1 MGVLI
6 FVKTY
11 TVRKLYFEHIFLA
24 LFIFTNIASLPACES
39 TTTKTTTKT
48 IEVSDTELESVE
60 NPDGSG
66 PGAKATDGAAIK
78 TYTGLDIAGLHQ
90 ADSVQILFFT
100 DPFGK
105 DSLRYTRFFKHYNTS
120 AADVVQPI
128 LKNLDQLFI
137 LRTEVMKCRS
147 EGKIF
152 FFKGTQEL
160 KTVYFNTQGVS
171 TTPSDRSPQAN
182 GDCAYMYF
190 IKDGGFYYFPIQP
203 ETAALLQSLKTKA
216 INPTATIN

>member
-1 MGVLI
+1 LE
-6 FVKTY
+6 KKY

-24 LFIFTNIASLPACES
+24 LFILTNIASLPACES

-60 NPDGSG
+60 SPDDSA

-105 DSLRYTRFFKHYNTS
+105 DSIRYTRFFKHYNTS
-120 AADVVQPI
+120 AAACSTTDIKKLGSVIYIKNRGDEMPI
-128 LKNLDQLFI
+128 RRKNLFLQ
-137 LRTEVMKCRS
+137 RHARVKNC
-147 EGKIF
+147 
-152 FFKGTQEL
+152 
-160 KTVYFNTQGVS
+160 
-171 TTPSDRSPQAN
+171 
-182 GDCAYMYF
+182 
-190 IKDGGFYYFPIQP
+190 
-203 ETAALLQSLKTKA
+203 LL
-216 INPTATIN
+216 

>member
-1 MGVLI
+1 M
-6 FVKTY
+6 
-11 TVRKLYFEHIFLA
+11 RKLFFEHIFLA

-48 IEVSDTELESVE
+48 
-60 NPDGSG
+60 
-66 PGAKATDGAAIK
+66 
-78 TYTGLDIAGLHQ
+78 YTGLDIAGLHQ
-90 ADSVQILFFT
+90 ADSLQILFFT

-120 AADVVQPI
+120 AAAVVQPI

-152 FFKGTQEL
+152 LFKGTQEL
-160 KTVYFNTQGVS
+160 KTVYFNT
-171 TTPSDRSPQAN
+171 QAN

>member
-1 MGVLI
+1 M
-6 FVKTY
+6 
-11 TVRKLYFEHIFLA
+11 RKLYFEHIFLA
-24 LFIFTNIASLPACES
+24 LFIFTTIASLPACE
-39 TTTKTTTKT
+39 TKTTKTTTKT
-48 IEVSDTELESVE
+48 IEVSDTEMESV
-60 NPDGSG
+60 DGPE
-66 PGAKATDGAAIK
+66 PGNAEDGNAAVK
-78 TYTGLDIAGLHQ
+78 TNTGLDIAGLHQ

-128 LKNLDQLFI
+128 LKNLDQLFL

-152 FFKGTQEL
+152 FFKGKQEL
-160 KTVYFNTQGVS
+160 KTVYFNTQGAS
-171 TTPSDRSPQAN
+171 ANPGDRSQQAN
-182 GDCAYMYF
+182 SDCAYMYF
-190 IKDGGFYYFPIQP
+190 IKDGGFYYFRIQP
-203 ETAALLQSLKTKA
+203 QTAALLQSLKTKA

>member
-1 MGVLI
+1 M
-6 FVKTY
+6 
-11 TVRKLYFEHIFLA
+11 RKISFQHIFLA
-24 LFIFTNIASLPACES
+24 LFIFTTIANLAACE
-39 TTTKTTTKT
+39 TTTTKT
-48 IEVSDTELESVE
+48 IEVTDTEMESV
-60 NPDGSG
+60 DGPQ
-66 PGAKATDGAAIK
+66 PGNATQGEAAAVK

-120 AADVVQPI
+120 AAEVVQPI
-128 LKNLDQLFI
+128 LKNLDQLFL

-152 FFKGTQEL
+152 FFKGKQEL
-160 KTVYFNTQGVS
+160 KTVYFNTQGAS
-171 TTPSDRSPQAN
+171 ANPGDRSPQAN

-190 IKDGGFYYFPIQP
+190 IKDGGFYYFRIQP
-203 ETAALLQSLKTKA
+203 QTAALLQSLKTKA

>member
-1 MGVLI
+1 M
-6 FVKTY
+6 
-11 TVRKLYFEHIFLA
+11 RKISFQHIFLA
-24 LFIFTNIASLPACES
+24 LFIFTTIASLPACES

-60 NPDGSG
+60 SPDDSA

-78 TYTGLDIAGLHQ
+78 TNTGLDIAGLHQ

-120 AADVVQPI
+120 AAAVVQPI
-128 LKNLDQLFI
+128 LKNLDQLFL

-171 TTPSDRSPQAN
+171 SKPDANPPQPNESIHKATS
-182 GDCAYMYF
+182 DCAYMYF
-190 IKDGGFYYFPIQP
+190 IKDGGFYYFQVQP
-203 ETAALLQSLKTKA
+203 ETAALLRKIKPQAVQPSA
-216 INPTATIN
+216 EN

>member
-1 MGVLI
+1 
-6 FVKTY
+6 
-11 TVRKLYFEHIFLA
+11 VRKLYFEHIFLA
-24 LFIFTNIASLPACES
+24 LFILTNIASLPACES

-60 NPDGSG
+60 SPDYSA
-66 PGAKATDGAAIK
+66 PGAKATNGGAVK
-78 TYTGLDIAGLHQ
+78 TNTGLDIAGLHQ

-120 AADVVQPI
+120 AADVVKPI
-128 LKNLDQLFI
+128 LKNLDQLFL
-137 LRTEVMKCRS
+137 LRTEVIKCRS

-160 KTVYFNTQGVS
+160 KTVYFNTQASMVIA
-171 TTPSDRSPQAN
+171 RI
-182 GDCAYMYF
+182 C
-190 IKDGGFYYFPIQP
+190 I
-203 ETAALLQSLKTKA
+203 LLKTAVFIISRFNQKPQPYCVKSNHKQFNQVLK
-216 INPTATIN
+216 IRFD

>member
-1 MGVLI
+1 M
-6 FVKTY
+6 
-11 TVRKLYFEHIFLA
+11 RKLYFEHIFLA
-24 LFIFTNIASLPACES
+24 LFILTNIASLPACES

-60 NPDGSG
+60 SPDDSA
-66 PGAKATDGAAIK
+66 PGAKATDGGAVK
-78 TYTGLDIAGLHQ
+78 TNTGLDIAGLHQ

-120 AADVVQPI
+120 AADVVKPI

-160 KTVYFNTQGVS
+160 KTVYFNTQ
-171 TTPSDRSPQAN
+171 AN

-190 IKDGGFYYFPIQP
+190 IKDGGFYYFQVQP
-203 ETAALLQSLKTKA
+203 ETAALLRKIKPQAVQPSA
-216 INPTATIN
+216 EN

>member
-1 MGVLI
+1 
-6 FVKTY
+6 
-11 TVRKLYFEHIFLA
+11 VRKISFQHIFLA
-24 LFIFTNIASLPACES
+24 LFIFTNIASLPACET

-60 NPDGSG
+60 SPDGSA
-66 PGAKATDGAAIK
+66 PGAKATDGAAVK

-120 AADVVQPI
+120 EADVVQPI
-128 LKNLDQLFI
+128 LKNLDQLFL
-137 LRTEVMKCRS
+137 LRTEIMKCRS

-160 KTVYFNTQGVS
+160 KTVYFNTQGAS
-171 TTPSDRSPQAN
+171 ANPGDRSQQAN

-190 IKDGGFYYFPIQP
+190 IKDGGFYYFRIQP
-203 ETAALLQSLKTKA
+203 ETAALLRKIKPQAVQPSA
-216 INPTATIN
+216 EN

>member
-1 MGVLI
+1 M
-6 FVKTY
+6 
-11 TVRKLYFEHIFLA
+11 RKISFQHIFLP
-24 LFIFTNIASLPACES
+24 LFIFTTIASLTACET

-48 IEVSDTELESVE
+48 IEVSDTELESVDGPE
-60 NPDGSG
+60 PDNTTEGE
-66 PGAKATDGAAIK
+66 AAAVK
-78 TYTGLDIAGLHQ
+78 TNTGLDIAGLHQ

-120 AADVVQPI
+120 AADVVKPI

-160 KTVYFNTQGVS
+160 KTVYFNTQ
-171 TTPSDRSPQAN
+171 AN

-190 IKDGGFYYFPIQP
+190 IKDGGFYYFQVQP
-203 ETAALLQSLKTKA
+203 ETAALLRKIKPQAVQPSA
-216 INPTATIN
+216 EN

>member
-1 MGVLI
+1 
-6 FVKTY
+6 
-11 TVRKLYFEHIFLA
+11 VRKISFQHIFLA
-24 LFIFTNIASLPACES
+24 LFIFTTIASLHA
-39 TTTKTTTKT
+39 
-48 IEVSDTELESVE
+48 
-60 NPDGSG
+60 NDG
-66 PGAKATDGAAIK
+66 KAAVK

-128 LKNLDQLFI
+128 LKNLDQLFL

-152 FFKGTQEL
+152 FFKGKQEL
-160 KTVYFNTQGVS
+160 KTVYFNT
-171 TTPSDRSPQAN
+171 QAN

-190 IKDGGFYYFPIQP
+190 IKDGGFYYFRIQP
-203 ETAALLQSLKTKA
+203 QTAALLRKIKPQAVQPSA
-216 INPTATIN
+216 EN

>member
-1 MGVLI
+1 M
-6 FVKTY
+6 
-11 TVRKLYFEHIFLA
+11 RKLYFEHIFLA
-24 LFIFTNIASLPACES
+24 LFILTNIASLPACES

-60 NPDGSG
+60 SPDDSA
-66 PGAKATDGAAIK
+66 PGAKATDGGAVK
-78 TYTGLDIAGLHQ
+78 TNTGLDIAGLHQ

-105 DSLRYTRFFKHYNTS
+105 DSIRYTRFFKHYNTS
-120 AADVVQPI
+120 AADVVKPI

-152 FFKGTQEL
+152 LFKGTQEL
-160 KTVYFNTQGVS
+160 KTVYFNT
-171 TTPSDRSPQAN
+171 QAN

-190 IKDGGFYYFPIQP
+190 IKDGGFYYFQVQP
-203 ETAALLQSLKTKA
+203 ETAALLRKIKPQAVQPSA
-216 INPTATIN
+216 EN

>member
-1 MGVLI
+1 M
-6 FVKTY
+6 
-11 TVRKLYFEHIFLA
+11 RKLYFEHIFLA
-24 LFIFTNIASLPACES
+24 LFILTNIASLPACES

-60 NPDGSG
+60 SPDDSA

-105 DSLRYTRFFKHYNTS
+105 DSIRYTRFFKHYNTS
-120 AADVVQPI
+120 AADVVKPI
-128 LKNLDQLFI
+128 LKNLDQLFL
-137 LRTEVMKCRS
+137 LRTEVIKCRS

-160 KTVYFNTQGVS
+160 KTVYFNTQ
-171 TTPSDRSPQAN
+171 AN

-190 IKDGGFYYFPIQP
+190 IKDGGFYYFQVQP
-203 ETAALLQSLKTKA
+203 ETAALLRKIKPQAVQPSA
-216 INPTATIN
+216 EN

>member
-1 MGVLI
+1 M
-6 FVKTY
+6 
-11 TVRKLYFEHIFLA
+11 RKISFQHIFLA
-24 LFIFTNIASLPACES
+24 LFIFTTIASLPACES

-48 IEVSDTELESVE
+48 IEVSDTELESVDGPE
-60 NPDGSG
+60 PDNTTEGE
-66 PGAKATDGAAIK
+66 AAAVK
-78 TYTGLDIAGLHQ
+78 TNTGLDIAGLHQ

-120 AADVVQPI
+120 AAAVVQPI

-152 FFKGTQEL
+152 LFKGTQEL

-171 TTPSDRSPQAN
+171 SKPDANAPQPNESIHKATS
-182 GDCAYMYF
+182 DCAYMYF
-190 IKDGGFYYFPIQP
+190 IKDGGFYYFQVQP
-203 ETAALLQSLKTKA
+203 ETAALLRKIKPQAVQPSA
-216 INPTATIN
+216 EN

>member
-1 MGVLI
+1 M
-6 FVKTY
+6 
-11 TVRKLYFEHIFLA
+11 RKLYFEHIFLA
-24 LFIFTNIASLPACES
+24 LFILTNIASLPACES

-60 NPDGSG
+60 SPDDSE

-105 DSLRYTRFFKHYNTS
+105 DSIRYTRFFKHYNTS

-160 KTVYFNTQGVS
+160 KTVYFNTQ
-171 TTPSDRSPQAN
+171 AN

-190 IKDGGFYYFPIQP
+190 IKDGGFYYFQVQP
-203 ETAALLQSLKTKA
+203 ETAALLRKIKPQAVQPSA
-216 INPTATIN
+216 EN

>member
-1 MGVLI
+1 M
-6 FVKTY
+6 
-11 TVRKLYFEHIFLA
+11 RKISFQHIFLA
-24 LFIFTNIASLPACES
+24 LFIFTTIASLTACET

-48 IEVSDTELESVE
+48 IEVSDTEMESVDGPE
-60 NPDGSG
+60 PDNANDG
-66 PGAKATDGAAIK
+66 KAAVK

-120 AADVVQPI
+120 AAEVVQPI
-128 LKNLDQLFI
+128 LKNLDQLFL

-160 KTVYFNTQGVS
+160 KTVYFNTQGAS
-171 TTPSDRSPQAN
+171 KNPGETTQAN
-182 GDCAYMYF
+182 GNCAYMYF

-203 ETAALLQSLKTKA
+203 ETAALLQSLKPKA
-216 INPTATIN
+216 IKPTATMN

>member
-1 MGVLI
+1 M
-6 FVKTY
+6 
-11 TVRKLYFEHIFLA
+11 RKLYFEHIFLA
-24 LFIFTNIASLPACES
+24 LFILTNIASLPACES

-60 NPDGSG
+60 SPDGSA
-66 PGAKATDGAAIK
+66 PGAKATDGAAVK
-78 TYTGLDIAGLHQ
+78 TYTGLHQ

-120 AADVVQPI
+120 AAEVVHPL
-128 LKNLDQLFI
+128 LKNLDQLFL

-147 EGKIF
+147 EGKVF

-160 KTVYFNTQGVS
+160 KTVYFNT
-171 TTPSDRSPQAN
+171 QAN

-190 IKDGGFYYFPIQP
+190 IKDGGFYYFRIQP
-203 ETAALLQSLKTKA
+203 ETAALLRKIKPQAVQPSA
-216 INPTATIN
+216 EN

>member
-1 MGVLI
+1 
-6 FVKTY
+6 
-11 TVRKLYFEHIFLA
+11 VRKISFQHIFLA
-24 LFIFTNIASLPACES
+24 LFIFTTIASLTACET

-48 IEVSDTELESVE
+48 IEVSDTELESVDGPE
-60 NPDGSG
+60 PDNTTEGE
-66 PGAKATDGAAIK
+66 AAAVK
-78 TYTGLDIAGLHQ
+78 TNTGLDIAGLHQ

-120 AADVVQPI
+120 AADVVKPI
-128 LKNLDQLFI
+128 LKNLDQLFL

-160 KTVYFNTQGVS
+160 KTVYFNTQ
-171 TTPSDRSPQAN
+171 AN

-190 IKDGGFYYFPIQP
+190 IKDGGFYYFQVQP
-203 ETAALLQSLKTKA
+203 ETAALLRKIKPQAVQPSA
-216 INPTATIN
+216 EN

>member
-1 MGVLI
+1 
-6 FVKTY
+6 
-11 TVRKLYFEHIFLA
+11 VRKLYFEHIFLA
-24 LFIFTNIASLPACES
+24 LFILTNIASLPACES

-60 NPDGSG
+60 SPDDSA
-66 PGAKATDGAAIK
+66 PGAKATDGAAVK
-78 TYTGLDIAGLHQ
+78 TNTGLDIAGLHQ

-128 LKNLDQLFI
+128 LKNLDQLFL

-160 KTVYFNTQGVS
+160 KTVYFNTQ
-171 TTPSDRSPQAN
+171 AN

-190 IKDGGFYYFPIQP
+190 IKDGGFYYFQVQP
-203 ETAALLQSLKTKA
+203 ETAALLRKIKPQAVQPSA
-216 INPTATIN
+216 EN

>member
-1 MGVLI
+1 M
-6 FVKTY
+6 
-11 TVRKLYFEHIFLA
+11 RKLYFEHIFLA
-24 LFIFTNIASLPACES
+24 LFILTNIASLPACES

-60 NPDGSG
+60 SPDYSA

-120 AADVVQPI
+120 AADVVKPI
-128 LKNLDQLFI
+128 LKNLDQLFL
-137 LRTEVMKCRS
+137 LRTEVIKCRS

-160 KTVYFNTQGVS
+160 KTVYFNTQ
-171 TTPSDRSPQAN
+171 AN

-190 IKDGGFYYFPIQP
+190 IKDGGFYYFQVQP
-203 ETAALLQSLKTKA
+203 ETAALLRKIKPQAVQPSA
-216 INPTATIN
+216 EN

>member
-1 MGVLI
+1 M
-6 FVKTY
+6 
-11 TVRKLYFEHIFLA
+11 RKLYFEHIFLA
-24 LFIFTNIASLPACES
+24 LFILTNIASLPACES

-60 NPDGSG
+60 SPDDSA

-120 AADVVQPI
+120 AADVVKPI
-128 LKNLDQLFI
+128 LKNLDQLFL
-137 LRTEVMKCRS
+137 LRTEVIKCRS

-160 KTVYFNTQGVS
+160 KTVYFNTQ
-171 TTPSDRSPQAN
+171 AN

-190 IKDGGFYYFPIQP
+190 IKDGGFYYFQVQP
-203 ETAALLQSLKTKA
+203 ETAALLRKIKPQAVQPSA
-216 INPTATIN
+216 EN

>member
-1 MGVLI
+1 MRKISFQHIYFSFLI
-6 FVKTY
+6 
-11 TVRKLYFEHIFLA
+11 IGSLA
-24 LFIFTNIASLPACES
+24 TLAACENG
-39 TTTKTTTKT
+39 TVNTTKT
-48 IEVSDTELESVE
+48 IEVTDT
-60 NPDGSG
+60 
-66 PGAKATDGAAIK
+66 K
-78 TYTGLDIAGLHQ
+78 TNTGLDIAGLHQ

-120 AADVVQPI
+120 DDSTVQPL
-128 LKNLDQLFI
+128 LKNLDQLFL

-160 KTVYFNTQGVS
+160 KTVYFNTQGASNKSDGS
-171 TTPSDRSPQAN
+171 TAN
-182 GDCAYMYF
+182 TNGNCAYLYF

-203 ETAALLQSLKTKA
+203 ATAALLRKLKPLAVKPEVG
-216 INPTATIN
+216 N

>member
-1 MGVLI
+1 
-6 FVKTY
+6 
-11 TVRKLYFEHIFLA
+11 VRKLYFEHIFLA
-24 LFIFTNIASLPACES
+24 LFILTNIASLPACES

-60 NPDGSG
+60 SPDDSA
-66 PGAKATDGAAIK
+66 PGAKATDGGAVK
-78 TYTGLDIAGLHQ
+78 TNTGLDIAGLHQ

-105 DSLRYTRFFKHYNTS
+105 DSIRYTRFFKHYNTS

-160 KTVYFNTQGVS
+160 KTVYFNTQGAS
-171 TTPSDRSPQAN
+171 ANPGDRSPRQRRLRV
-182 GDCAYMYF
+182 YV
-190 IKDGGFYYFPIQP
+190 FY
-203 ETAALLQSLKTKA
+203 
-216 INPTATIN
+216 

>member
-1 MGVLI
+1 M
-6 FVKTY
+6 
-11 TVRKLYFEHIFLA
+11 RKISFQHIFLA
-24 LFIFTNIASLPACES
+24 LFIFTTIASLPACE
-39 TTTKTTTKT
+39 TTSTKT

-60 NPDGSG
+60 SPDGSA
-66 PGAKATDGAAIK
+66 PGAKAIDGAAVK
-78 TYTGLDIAGLHQ
+78 TNTGLDIAGLHQ

-120 AADVVQPI
+120 ATDVVKPI
-128 LKNLDQLFI
+128 LKNLDQLFL

-152 FFKGTQEL
+152 FFKGAQEL
-160 KTVYFNTQGVS
+160 KTVYFNIQGVS
-171 TTPSDRSPQAN
+171 TNPSDHSQQAN

-203 ETAALLQSLKTKA
+203 ETAALLRKIKPQSVQPSA
-216 INPTATIN
+216 EN

>member
-1 MGVLI
+1 M
-6 FVKTY
+6 
-11 TVRKLYFEHIFLA
+11 RKISFQHIFLA
-24 LFIFTNIASLPACES
+24 LFIFTTIASLPACES

-60 NPDGSG
+60 SPDYSA
-66 PGAKATDGAAIK
+66 PGAKATNGGAVK
-78 TYTGLDIAGLHQ
+78 TNTGLDIAGLHQ

-120 AADVVQPI
+120 AAAVVQPI

-160 KTVYFNTQGVS
+160 KTVYFNTQ
-171 TTPSDRSPQAN
+171 AN

-190 IKDGGFYYFPIQP
+190 IKDGGFYYFQVQP
-203 ETAALLQSLKTKA
+203 ETAALLRKIKPQAVQPSA
-216 INPTATIN
+216 EN